1 MPLTDVQIRK
11 AKPAEKPY
19 KLNDGN
25 GLHLYV
31 SVAGGKTWRYRYEF
45 EGKEQLLTIGQYP
58 AISLADARE
67 ARIMARATLKAGRNP
82 TAEKQRIRAD
92 ATAVAEPEPSGP
104 TFEAVAREWYDLNK
118 GQWTETHAGD
128 VLRSLERDIFP
139 GIGDKA
145 LASLDAPTTLGELR
159 KIEAR
164 GAVETARRIRQRMS
178 AVFAYAIA
186 SGIATHDPAA
196 QVTKAMA
203 PLARK
208 GRQPAITDLEGVQEV
223 LRRGEGAP
231 AHPVT
236 KLALRLLA
244 LTAIRPGELRGA
256 RWDELQDLDGE
267 RPRWVIPAE
276 RMKMKKEHEVP
287 LSRQAV
293 EAIKALK
300 PLSGRGALLFPM
312 PRHAQKPLSENA
324 IGYLLNR
331 AGYHGRHVP
340 HGWRAAFSTIMNER
354 FPADRPVID
363 LMLAHA
369 PKDKVEGA
377 YNRAEHM
384 DRRRELAQ
392 LWADLLMV
400 NQVNLEDLFAGA
412 RHSAKGDL

>member
-31 SVAGGKTWRYRYEF
+31 SAAGGKTWRYRYEF
-45 EGKEQLLTIGQYP
+45 EGKELLLTIGRYP

-67 ARIMARATLKAGRNP
+67 ERAAARAALKAGRNP
-82 TAEKQRIRAD
+82 TAEKQRIRSK
-92 ATAVAEPEPSGP
+92 ATVNSEPEPSGP

-118 GQWTETHAGD
+118 GQWTDTHSGD
-128 VLRSLERDIFP
+128 VLRSLEKDIFP
-139 GIGDKA
+139 GLGDKPI
-145 LASLDAPTTLGELR
+145 ASLDAPTTLGELR

-203 PLARK
+203 PIVRK

-256 RWDELQDLDGE
+256 RWDELQDLDG
-267 RPRWVIPAE
+267 RSPRWVIPAE

-293 EAIKALK
+293 DAIKALK
-300 PLSGRGALLFPM
+300 PLSGRGVLLFPM
-312 PRHAQKPLSENA
+312 SRHAHKPLSENA
-324 IGYLLNR
+324 IGYLSLI
-331 AGYHGRHVP
+331 H
-340 HGWRAAFSTIMNER
+340 I
-354 FPADRPVID
+354 
-363 LMLAHA
+363 
-369 PKDKVEGA
+369 
-377 YNRAEHM
+377 
-384 DRRRELAQ
+384 
-392 LWADLLMV
+392 
-400 NQVNLEDLFAGA
+400 
-412 RHSAKGDL
+412 

>member
-31 SVAGGKTWRYRYEF
+31 SAAGGKTWRYRYEF
-45 EGKEQLLTIGQYP
+45 EGKEQLLTIGRYP

-67 ARIMARATLKAGRNP
+67 ERAAARAALKAGRNP
-82 TAEKQRIRAD
+82 TAKKQRIRSK
-92 ATAVAEPEPSGP
+92 ATVNSEPEPSGP

-118 GQWTETHAGD
+118 GQWTYTHSGD
-128 VLRSLERDIFP
+128 VLRSLEKDIFP
-139 GIGDKA
+139 GLGDKPI
-145 LASLDAPTTLGELR
+145 ASLDAPTTLGELR

-203 PLARK
+203 PIVRK

-256 RWDELQDLDGE
+256 RWDELQDLDG
-267 RPRWVIPAE
+267 RSPRWVIPAA

-293 EAIKALK
+293 DAIKALK
-300 PLSGRGALLFPM
+300 PLSGRGVLLFPM
-312 PRHAQKPLSENA
+312 SRHAHKPLSENA

-354 FPADRPVID
+354 FPADRPIID
-363 LMLAHA
+363 LMLAHS
-369 PKDKVEGA
+369 PKNKVEGA

-400 NQVNLEDLFAGA
+400 KQASTDEILSAL
-412 RHSAKGDL
+412 RHG